1 MLGQDSRLPDRK
13 GTFTSM
19 GWVIKILTRLAS
31 VGVVL
36 VGAAGVAS
44 LAVGWGQ
51 DAASD
56 TDLSPSNVAE
66 LSPGEVIASRF
77 AIESESDCAG
87 VSANTVIARADEPDA
102 MASLIFSPHAIY
114 QSASADAGVASSPAP
129 PADTTNEV
137 VATAGVSDRTVTA
150 PRASQAPVRQ
160 ARRNNALLN
169 DAQIASIKDRLKLT
183 SEQQAYWPKVESAL
197 RAITWRHQGD
207 GRKPAAKE
215 ARTLDPNAV
224 EGLKSA
230 AIPLI
235 MRLRDDQKSEVRK
248 LARLMGLENVA
259 SQL

>member
-1 MLGQDSRLPDRK
+1 MR
-13 GTFTSM
+13 
-19 GWVIKILTRLAS
+19 WVIKVLSRLAP
-31 VGVVL
+31 VCVVL

-87 VSANTVIARADEPDA
+87 VSAPSAKTVIARAGEPDA
-102 MASLIFSPHAIY
+102 LASLIFSPHAIY
-114 QSASADAGVASSPAP
+114 QSVSAATAVVSAPAAHAA
-129 PADTTNEV
+129 PADTANADTANEV
-137 VATAGVSDRTVTA
+137 AAATTGVSDRVVTA
-150 PRASQAPVRQ
+150 PRSPERHASQAPARP

-183 SEQQAYWPKVESAL
+183 SDQQAYWPQVESAL
-197 RAITWRHQGD
+197 RAITWGHQGD
-207 GRKPAAKE
+207 GRKLAAN
-215 ARTLDPNAV
+215 APRTLDPNAV

-235 MRLRDDQKSEVRK
+235 MRLRDDQKSEVRN